1 MNGAEQQSLPG
12 MDLDRVT
19 FLSPSALERYRL
31 CPRLYRFLYV
41 DGLWRMSRTS
51 ASQSFGTSVHA
62 ALREFYRLPVG
73 RRSLRM
79 LLELF
84 RRLWVRDG
92 YQGKEQQ
99 QRERERGAEALR
111 AWYDRTDTSVVPHAT
126 ELGLQAAW
134 GEIVLKGRLD
144 RVDADPGG
152 DRGLVVVDY
161 KTGRR
166 PATQEAAD
174 ADEALTIYAAL
185 VERRLGRPVTRLVLD
200 YVVAGE
206 QVVTRRPPEVL
217 RDRLGEVLD
226 TAATLR
232 ADREFLPRPGPWCA
246 GCDLLQRCPEG
257 QLEVASPGARLD

>member
-12 MDLDRVT
+12 MDMDRVT

-41 DGLWRMSRTS
+41 DGLWRMSRSS
-51 ASQSFGTSVHA
+51 AQQAFGTSVHA

-84 RRLWVRDG
+84 KRLWVRDG
-92 YQGKEQQ
+92 SGGREQQ

-111 AWYDRTDTSVVPHAT
+111 AWYGRTDTTVVPHAT

-134 GEIVLKGRLD
+134 GDIVLKGRLD
-144 RVDADPGG
+144 RVDAEPGSG
-152 DRGLVVVDY
+152 RGLVVVDY

-166 PATQEAAD
+166 PVSQEAAD

-185 VERRLGRPVTRLVLD
+185 VERRLGRPVTSMVLD

-206 QVVTRRPPEVL
+206 QVVTERPPEVL
-217 RDRLGEVLD
+217 RKRFGEVLA
-226 TAATLR
+226 TAGRLR
-232 ADREFLPRPGPWCA
+232 DDREFTPRPGPWCG
-246 GCDLLQRCPEG
+246 GCDLLGRCPEG
-257 QLEVASPGARLD
+257 QREIAGEPARLD